1 MIFKTNLEGI
11 ALLISEK
18 KAVKKKGL
26 VTAVTSLFYLDTARP
41 PLTLCLPAIALC
53 ANVQLPAESQFS
65 LVPVGDRLFLEL
77 SYLLVQTWTRY
88 FTIWVASGVS

>member
-41 PLTLCLPAIALC
+41 PLKAEDYFNLIQKRIA
-53 ANVQLPAESQFS
+53 A
-65 LVPVGDRLFLEL
+65 
-77 SYLLVQTWTRY
+77 
-88 FTIWVASGVS
+88 